1 MSSTIALLFS
11 SRNDRF
17 HADANKLRFLRTGFQ
32 IGESDKKDWTVE
44 DCLLSTF
51 LLLLDHSEN
60 ASVLLLYCML
70 IILDLYRL
78 KSVETT
84 TLLWISSFLLL
95 YIGHL
100 TLLES
105 GLTTRVWLACDMF
118 LLLTLVVSVRSHI

>member
-1 MSSTIALLFS
+1 
-11 SRNDRF
+11 
-17 HADANKLRFLRTGFQ
+17 
-32 IGESDKKDWTVE
+32 
-44 DCLLSTF
+44 
-51 LLLLDHSEN
+51 
-60 ASVLLLYCML
+60 ML

-84 TLLWISSFLLL
+84 TLLWISSFVLL